1 MSLKLYR
8 LTQIVLFYL
17 PVVQI
22 YLIFS
27 SVISFVYTSEVY
39 AQSEVYLSVR
49 ADGSGLIGIGI
60 EEFTSS
66 SGQNN
71 KPSVESFL
79 KEDLDVAGIFQ
90 VKTLSDS
97 LSNLEGDLF
106 GQWKSAGAKCLLM
119 GEEGSN
125 GNSLEIKLFDL
136 KTAKLLLH
144 EEYRIDSK
152 RPWYTAHIIVDD
164 MIEVF
169 TGLRGSMASQIA
181 FIRRVRESNEIFLI
195 DADGRRS
202 HQLTFSK
209 TLKMSPT
216 WSLDGNKI
224 VYSVLEEA
232 DWLIVMIDIHTGQSI
247 DISRWSGLNTTP
259 ALSPVEP
266 DLVAFTSSRE
276 GNAEIYT
283 CRTNGKELR
292 RLTNHPRI
300 DSSPSWSPDG
310 KKIAFQSDRT
320 GRPLIYVMNRNGK
333 NCNRLTS
340 SINAYED
347 SPCWSPRGDRIAFV
361 VMSEYGL
368 FDIATASPSGDDVII
383 LTYGRASNED
393 PQWSPD
399 GLRIIFSSTLSGS
412 KRLYIMS
419 RDGSNVR
426 PLTGDDNSF
435 LPAWAPSES
444 GNNIRISSRR

>member
-1 MSLKLYR
+1 
-8 LTQIVLFYL
+8 
-17 PVVQI
+17 
-22 YLIFS
+22 
-27 SVISFVYTSEVY
+27 
-39 AQSEVYLSVR
+39 
-49 ADGSGLIGIGI
+49 
-60 EEFTSS
+60 
-66 SGQNN
+66 
-71 KPSVESFL
+71 
-79 KEDLDVAGIFQ
+79 
-90 VKTLSDS
+90 
-97 LSNLEGDLF
+97 
-106 GQWKSAGAKCLLM
+106 
-119 GEEGSN
+119 
-125 GNSLEIKLFDL
+125 
-136 KTAKLLLH
+136 
-144 EEYRIDSK
+144 
-152 RPWYTAHIIVDD
+152 